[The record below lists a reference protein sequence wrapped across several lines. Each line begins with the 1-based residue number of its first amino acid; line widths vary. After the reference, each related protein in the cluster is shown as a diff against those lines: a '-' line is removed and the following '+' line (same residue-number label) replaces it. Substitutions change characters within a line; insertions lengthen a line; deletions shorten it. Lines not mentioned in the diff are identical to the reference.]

1 MTYVSLL
8 KKKGGGGKELIPDP
22 PTPQSIDRGPY

>member
-8 KKKGGGGKELIPDP
+8 KKKGGGKELIPDP
-22 PTPQSIDRGPY
+22 PTPQSIDRGLY